1 MKKLKY
7 ILIILVIAIFS
18 YGIYRTIQKPKID
31 PYEQEIQSI
40 MQEPNFIKSVRNQA
54 ETIKANRDKEAI
66 EKKLEGLRKEQLEIA
81 SSSKQSF

>member
-1 MKKLKY
+1 MKKIKY
-7 ILIILVIAIFS
+7 ILIILILAIFS

-40 MQEPNFIKSVRNQA
+40 MQEPNFTKSVRNQA

-81 SSSKQSF
+81 SSSRQSF

>member
-1 MKKLKY
+1 MKKIKITLT
-7 ILIILVIAIFS
+7 ILILAIFS

>member
-1 MKKLKY
+1 MKKIKIILT
-7 ILIILVIAIFS
+7 ILILAIFS
-18 YGIYRTIQKPKID
+18 YGIYRTMQKPKID
-31 PYEQEIQSI
+31 PYEQEIQAI